1 MPPGPTLTLPGM
13 ASPARPSF
21 LHRDRHAPKPAL
33 RERRLVVAGIVVL
46 AVALVMQVLLADRAR
61 LAADA
66 RWRPVVVGLCTVLG
80 CSVPPWHE
88 PSAFSMIERDVR
100 AYPATAGVLRV
111 SATFRNDARWAQAW
125 PTLLL
130 TLSDVD
136 GRVVGARAFAPADYM
151 DQALASTRLEPGQRA
166 SIAFDVREPAP
177 DIVTFT
183 FEFR

>member
-1 MPPGPTLTLPGM
+1 M
-13 ASPARPSF
+13 
-21 LHRDRHAPKPAL
+21 
-33 RERRLVVAGIVVL
+33 VAGIVVL
-46 AVALVMQVLLADRAR
+46 AITLVVQLLLADRAR
-61 LAADA
+61 LAKDA
-66 RWRPVVVGLCTVLG
+66 RWRPVVSGLCTVLG

-88 PSAFSMIERDVR
+88 PSAFTMIERDVR

-111 SATFRNDARWAQAW
+111 SATFRNDARWPQAW
-125 PTLLL
+125 PVLLL

>member
-21 LHRDRHAPKPAL
+21 LHAPKPAL